1 MRPKIRE
8 LNHGFFICSKDKI
21 MLDFQKILLMWFYII
36 YLILFYRMFI
46 FATNGK
52 AFQDVR
58 MYEEAD
64 FQYKMAGL
72 TLATIFV
79 LFKTENIWVLLGLE
93 IYISILLKELDEL
106 RYLFT
111 YPKGMKPYI
120 LCTIF
125 WPIEIL
131 LDKKSPLKASES
143 E

>member
-1 MRPKIRE
+1 
-8 LNHGFFICSKDKI
+8 

-111 YPKGMKPYI
+111 YPKGLKRYV
-120 LCTIF
+120 LCTVF
-125 WPIEIL
+125 WPIEII
-131 LDKKSPLKASES
+131 LDKKSPLKSIGS
-143 E
+143 D

>member
-1 MRPKIRE
+1 
-8 LNHGFFICSKDKI
+8 

-79 LFKTENIWVLLGLE
+79 LFKTENIWILIFLE
-93 IYISILLKELDEL
+93 IYISVLLKEIDEM
-106 RYLFT
+106 RYLLT
-111 YPKGMKPYI
+111 YPKGLKLYI
-120 LCTIF
+120 FCTVF
-125 WPIEIL
+125 WPIEII
-131 LDKKSPLKASES
+131 LDKKSPLNSIGS
-143 E
+143 D